1 MLKKVYVV
9 SFCKNTISVC
19 KAYYTYLA
27 PVLNS
32 TRTEISK
39 EELKDFPVKQF
50 EGDIYL
56 LDSEVIPQDV
66 IDYLKDQSIL
76 GIDTETKPSFKK
88 GVSHKVSLLQ
98 IASEDAVFIF
108 RLHKTGLPKFI
119 IEIFNNPAVIKVG
132 IAVIDDFK
140 DLAKLDR
147 TLKVQKVI
155 DLNVYAQEKGFESIG
170 AKKLSALCLG
180 FTLNKKHQV
189 SNWEAQELSDGQIA
203 YAATDAWICIPIYNK
218 LLQWP

>member
-1 MLKKVYVV
+1 VCIV
-9 SFCKNTISVC
+9 SYCKNTNSVYN
-19 KAYYTYLA
+19 AYYTYLA
-27 PVLNS
+27 TVLNS

-39 EELKDFPVKQF
+39 EELKEFPIKQF

-66 IDYLKDQSIL
+66 IAYLQLQSIL

-88 GVSHKVSLLQ
+88 GVSHQVSLLQ
-98 IASEDAVFIF
+98 VATEDAVFIF
-108 RLHKTGLPKFI
+108 RLHQTGLPKFI
-119 IEIFNNPAVIKVG
+119 IDIFNDPKVIKVG

-147 TLKVQKVI
+147 KLKAQGVI
-155 DLNVYAQEKGFESIG
+155 DLNVYAQQIGFESIG

-180 FTLNKKHQV
+180 FSLNKKHQV
-189 SNWEAQELSDGQIA
+189 SNWEAKELSEGQIA

-218 LLQWP
+218 LLQWL